1 MSTRRLMTWVIFWS
15 SVVLALGALAW
26 VSVEVVALEK
36 REAIAQEQAVKQEA
50 VRRALWRMDSQM
62 APILAIEASRP
73 YTDYQ
78 PIDAT
83 DDAMTDAWINNA
95 RADIQQKIR
104 SVTQANPVYAN
115 RYFEFGQEGEGL
127 KADDQATEISSLIN
141 TLQTLK
147 DSPSGSGQAK
157 RSYSIEVESDKPESE
172 TTASEKPKD
181 ELADADYAY
190 SDQLHESNTAETVSE
205 PESRMSQQ
213 DAESDDDSD
222 YLARQR
228 MVENATKNTQAQ
240 PKQASPSGLSYEEH
254 QRSTLDAQPNN
265 NAFIVDDGVTAIG
278 SMTSEDQSSA
288 GGRGQAMAEIGSLE
302 PRWIADDA
310 GAMQLVLVRSAVING
325 QPVVQG
331 VWLDWDA
338 LRTDLLESVHDVMPD
353 SSLVAV
359 TGPRS
364 SMVGGFQL
372 ATIPVEFIPAASTA
386 GFAWRWSPATIGL
399 LVTWIAIISTII
411 AVGAVLRA
419 AIVLSE
425 RRGLFV
431 SAVTHELRT
440 PLTTFRLYSQM
451 LADGMVSDETVRK
464 DYLQILKRE
473 SERLSGIVENV
484 LEYARLSRQRSTKD
498 KASGV
503 QTLSPGAL
511 IARFRPALARRAG
524 QSNLDLVV
532 SMDLE
537 AHGDR
542 TLTVDPHAV
551 ERIMMNL
558 IENACKYAAPSED
571 ESEEDTG
578 EVADTRVHLDTS
590 INNGMLELLVAD
602 HGDGIAPG
610 EGARIFGEF
619 QRGWRGLSNARSGLG
634 LGLALSRGLAR
645 EMGGDL
651 VLTKRRGH
659 GAEFLLTIPLDE
671 DRVSTD

>member
-1 MSTRRLMTWVIFWS
+1 MTWVIFWC
-15 SVVLALGALAW
+15 SVALALGALAW

-36 REAIAQEQAVKQEA
+36 REAIAQEQAREQESI
-50 VRRALWRMDSQM
+50 RRALWRMDSQM

-73 YTDYQ
+73 YTDYK

-95 RADIQQKIR
+95 RADIQRKIR
-104 SVTQANPVYAN
+104 SVTQANPIYAN
-115 RYFEFGQEGEGL
+115 RYFEFGQDGEQL
-127 KADDQATEISSLIN
+127 KADDQTTEISSLIN
-141 TLQTLK
+141 SLQTLK
-147 DSPSGSGQAK
+147 ESPNGSGRSK
-157 RSYSIEVESDKPESE
+157 RSYTFEAESG
-172 TTASEKPKD
+172 KPKD
-181 ELADADYAY
+181 EVADAEYAY
-190 SDQLHESNTAETVSE
+190 SDQPLKSRTAESVSE
-205 PESRMSQQ
+205 PESGMSQQ
-213 DAESDDDSD
+213 ATESDYDSD
-222 YLARQR
+222 YIARQR
-228 MVENATKNTQAQ
+228 MVENATKNTQPQ
-240 PKQASPSGLSYEEH
+240 QKQAPAKSVPFEGQIQVPPEGQPSITGFMMDDGASASGLMRSESPS
-254 QRSTLDAQPNN
+254 
-265 NAFIVDDGVTAIG
+265 I
-278 SMTSEDQSSA
+278 A
-288 GGRGQAMAEIGSLE
+288 GASGRATAEIGSLE

-310 GAMQLVLVRSAVING
+310 GEMQLVLVRSAVISG

-331 VWLDWDA
+331 VWLDWNA
-338 LRTDLLESVHDVMPD
+338 LRTDLLESVSDVMPD

-372 ATIPVEFIPAASTA
+372 ATIPVEFIPGVSTT

-484 LEYARLSRQRSTKD
+484 LEYARLSRQRSTKAQ
-498 KASGV
+498 ASGV

-558 IENACKYAAPSED
+558 IENACKYAAPSEE
-571 ESEEDTG
+571 ESEEDTAG
-578 EVADTRVHLDTS
+578 DEGISDADTRVHLDTT
-590 INNGMLELLVAD
+590 IRGGMLELLVAD
-602 HGDGIAPG
+602 HGDGIVPG

-671 DRVSTD
+671 NLQSSES

>member
-1 MSTRRLMTWVIFWS
+1 MTWVIFWS
-15 SVVLALGALAW
+15 SVALALGALAW

-36 REAIAQEQAVKQEA
+36 REAIAQEQAREQESI
-50 VRRALWRMDSQM
+50 RRALWRMDSQM

-73 YTDYQ
+73 YTDYK

-95 RADIQQKIR
+95 REDIQRKIR
-104 SVTQANPVYAN
+104 SVTQANPAYAN
-115 RYFEFGQEGEGL
+115 RYFEFGQDGKGL
-127 KADDQATEISSLIN
+127 KADDQTTEISSLIN

-147 DSPSGSGQAK
+147 DSPSYSGQAK
-157 RSYSIEVESDKPESE
+157 RSYSIEADSNKPESE
-172 TTASEKPKD
+172 TIASEKPKD
-181 ELADADYAY
+181 ELADAGYAY
-190 SDQLHESNTAETVSE
+190 SDQLHESNTAESVNES
-205 PESRMSQQ
+205 ESRMSQQ
-213 DAESDDDSD
+213 AAESDDDSD

-228 MVENATKNTQAQ
+228 MVENATKNTQPQ
-240 PKQASPSGLSYEEH
+240 PKQASPSGPSYEEH
-254 QRSTLDAQPNN
+254 QRSTLDAQPDK
-265 NAFIVDDGVTAIG
+265 NAFLVDDGVTAIG
-278 SMTSEDQSSA
+278 SMTSEDQSA
-288 GGRGQAMAEIGSLE
+288 GARGQAMAEIGSLE

-338 LRTDLLESVHDVMPD
+338 LRTDLLDSVHDVMPD

-372 ATIPVEFIPAASTA
+372 ATIPVEFIPAVSTA

-498 KASGV
+498 QASGV

-571 ESEEDTG
+571 ESEEDAAG
-578 EVADTRVHLDTS
+578 DEGINDADTRVHLDTT
-590 INNGMLELLVAD
+590 IQGGMLELLVAD

-671 DRVSTD
+671 DRISTD